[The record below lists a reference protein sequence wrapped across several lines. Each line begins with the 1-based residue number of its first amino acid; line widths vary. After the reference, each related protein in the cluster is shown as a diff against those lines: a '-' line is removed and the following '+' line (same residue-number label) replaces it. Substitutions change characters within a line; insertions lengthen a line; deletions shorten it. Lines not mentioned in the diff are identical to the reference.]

1 MKCLVFKIGHD
12 EHNINHITSLSY
24 DDVDIISKIHNC
36 NVDSNYFNADN
47 KYLSEYS
54 VIKEILHNID
64 KEIPKNYTHVGIITY
79 RTFFGTDYDEEI
91 EYHNKLIKLAK
102 LIHNNLQE
110 YEGIISTDLKL
121 NDLPNYI
128 IRSRWTGSLS
138 MDIISEALTDDS
150 ALHAAWD
157 EYQMGYHNS
166 YRTICILPRDEFL
179 YLFNLV
185 CSYSDEFMK
194 LRKDHNELLPRSVGY
209 ELETFTSFLL
219 IESSKI
225 HNYSRIKNS
234 VIL

>member
-24 DDVDIISKIHNC
+24 DNVDIISKINNC

-47 KYLSEYS
+47 KFMSEYS

-64 KEIPKNYTHVGIITY
+64 EEIPESYTHVGIVTY
-79 RTFFGTDYDEEI
+79 RTFFGADYDR
-91 EYHNKLIKLAK
+91 YDKYLDKLIHLAE

-110 YEGIISTDLKL
+110 YDGIISTDLKM
-121 NDLPNYI
+121 NNLPNYI

-138 MDIISEALTDDS
+138 MDIISEALTNDP
-150 ALHAAWD
+150 ALHAAWN
-157 EYQMGYHNS
+157 EYQIGYHNS
-166 YRTICILPRDEFL
+166 YRTICILPKEEFL

-194 LRKDHNELLPRSVGY
+194 LRKYYNELLPRSVGY

-225 HNYSRIKNS
+225 HNYRRIKNS